1 MSSMFDNTK
10 IVGGAFFVVGIL
22 QIVAAI
28 LVIIAGFGDPAT
40 IDGEPV
46 EHWKEICIVSGI
58 GSLICAC
65 LYFFFAVK
73 VYNGTISQKINI
85 LASYVRIVG
94 VITIIA
100 GIFDAIAVFVAGG
113 GLGGALVTA
122 IITIIIGLI
131 IMFIAGKIV
140 DGKQTVGDKI
150 IWIILLVVF
159 VLKLIVEALG
169 IFGSFNPLSISGI
182 VSGIAGVIIALFMI
196 AFLFDPEVKSEM
208 NM

>member
-10 IVGGAFFVVGIL
+10 IVGGAFFIVGVL

-46 EHWKEICIVSGI
+46 EHWKEICIVSGV

-73 VYNGTISQKINI
+73 VFNGTISKKINI

-94 VITIIA
+94 VITIIS
-100 GIFDAIAVFVAGG
+100 GIFSAIGVFVAGG
-113 GLGGALVTA
+113 GLGASLVTA

-140 DGKQTVGDKI
+140 DGEQTVGDKI

-159 VLKLIVEALG
+159 VIKLIVEALAV
-169 IFGSFNPLSISGI
+169 IGSFNPLSIGGI
-182 VSGIAGVIIALFMI
+182 IEGVAGVIIALFMI
-196 AFLFDPEVKSEM
+196 AFLFDSDVKSDM